1 MDLDVMDADVREQ
14 LFDLKQKLKNVE
26 DCIRNSKMSERNKAT
41 LEGCKTYL
49 LSRISTL
56 RSIRYLYCCKKIAE
70 IYDKDFQDY
79 TKADCDN
86 VVNLLRISPKKY
98 KENTINDYIG
108 TLQMLFK
115 YIDGITGKTQSPRCA
130 HLIKKNVE
138 NKLLKENLVTEEQV
152 NQLIDNAPTLQYKC
166 ILSLLFESGARP
178 AEIRGIRLKDIT
190 KIERGYKIIIDGKT
204 GIRPIFSITS
214 APLMTEWLQSR
225 AIKEKDMPLF
235 YIVKDGKTMFCKH
248 HTWSKMLDILSLK
261 VLGRKIPLYR
271 LRHSRA
277 TILIQ
282 MGMQTAKVKNILG
295 HARGSD
301 TLEKTYLHLDDTD
314 LENSYADAAG
324 LPRIEQKKI
333 ESTFVVKTCKCGV
346 QIASYQKICEKCGSI
361 EDQTKWM
368 LPEER
373 NKFSFATATDE
384 EKAFMREEIRKMVQE
399 LAKQMV
405 AENQKNR
412 QSA

>member
-1 MDLDVMDADVREQ
+1 MFMDADVREQ
-14 LFDLKQKLKNVE
+14 LFDLNQKQKNVE
-26 DCIRNSKMSERNKAT
+26 DGIKNSKMSERNKAT
-41 LEGCKTYL
+41 LEGCKKYL
-49 LSRISTL
+49 LSRISVS
-56 RSIRYLYCCKKIAE
+56 RAVRYLYGCKTIAE
-70 IYDKDFQDY
+70 LYNKDFEDY

-86 VVNLLRISPKKY
+86 VVNLLRQSPKKY
-98 KENTINDYIG
+98 KENTMNDFIG

-115 YIDGITGKTQSPRCA
+115 YIDGITDKTQSPRCA

-138 NKLLKENLVTEEQV
+138 NKLLKENLVTEEEV
-152 NQLIDNAPTLQYKC
+152 NRLIANAPTLQYRT
-166 ILSLLFESGARP
+166 ILGLSFESGARP

-190 KIERGYKIIIDGKT
+190 KTERGYKIMIDGKT
-204 GIRPIFSITS
+204 GVRPIFSITS

-225 AIKEKDMPLF
+225 AFKEKDMPLF
-235 YIVKDGKTMFCKH
+235 YNIKDGKPCFCKH
-248 HTWSKMLDILSLK
+248 HAWSKMLDILSLK

-324 LPRIEQKKI
+324 LARTEQKKI

-346 QIASYQKICEKCGSI
+346 QIASYQKMCEKCGSI
-361 EDQTKWM
+361 EDPTKWA

-373 NKFSFATATDE
+373 SKFSFNALPDE
-384 EKAFMREEIRKMVQE
+384 EKAFMKATLAEMKAEVMKELRKELKEGVPQE
-399 LAKQMV
+399 L
-405 AENQKNR
+405 
-412 QSA
+412 